1 MPIEIL
7 MPALSPTMTEG
18 TLARWLKH
26 EGDSVNPGDV
36 LAEIETDKA
45 TMEVEAIDGGILGKI
60 FVPEGSEN
68 VAVNTLI
75 AALLEEGEDESA
87 LNQLSASSREETQ
100 DKPSLPPS
108 EAPTLEATS
117 VHAPE
122 AIMVSSNERIIASPL
137 AKRVALQYAIDLKG
151 VKGTGPKGRIV
162 RADVEAFMNN
172 SQEQAFK
179 TNVSP
184 VNSQSGYDDIKLSTM
199 RKVIARRL
207 TESKTTIPHFYLSIE
222 CRMDALLAYRQE
234 INASV
239 HEADKVSVND
249 LVLMAVAKAIRDVP
263 DANAS
268 YAETHIRRYHHAD
281 ISLAVAIEG
290 GLVTP
295 VIRRAETL
303 SLLELSRTVKDLVAK
318 ARKGQLVPEDYQGGT
333 FSVSNL
339 GMFGIQSFSAIVN
352 PPQGC
357 ILAVGASE
365 KRPVVV
371 NDQVVPGTIMTC
383 TLSVDHRVIDGAVG
397 AAYCQAFKKYM
408 ENPLLLLI

>member
-87 LNQLSASSREETQ
+87 LNQLSASSREETS

-122 AIMVSSNERIIASPL
+122 AIMVSSSNRIIASPL

-151 VKGTGPKGRIV
+151 VKGTGPKGRII

-234 INASV
+234 INANV

-249 LVLMAVAKAIRDVP
+249 LVL
-263 DANAS
+263 
-268 YAETHIRRYHHAD
+268 
-281 ISLAVAIEG
+281 
-290 GLVTP
+290 
-295 VIRRAETL
+295 
-303 SLLELSRTVKDLVAK
+303 
-318 ARKGQLVPEDYQGGT
+318 
-333 FSVSNL
+333 
-339 GMFGIQSFSAIVN
+339 
-352 PPQGC
+352 
-357 ILAVGASE
+357 
-365 KRPVVV
+365 
-371 NDQVVPGTIMTC
+371 
-383 TLSVDHRVIDGAVG
+383 
-397 AAYCQAFKKYM
+397 
-408 ENPLLLLI
+408 LIW